1 LQPEATAVVYEQ
13 DSLTYAELNRRAN
26 QVAHRLLS
34 LGVKPDDRV
43 AICVERSLEMVVGLL
58 GILKAGAAYVPLDP
72 AYPHERLAY
81 MLEDSAPVALLTQS
95 ALRQT
100 SMTGEAALPVLEL
113 DVPALFADQAEH
125 NPDPASLGLHASRLA
140 YIIYTSGSTGQPKGV
155 MVEHRNVLNLILAH
169 IALTKVSSRDRVL
182 QFASMNF
189 DSSVE
194 EIFASMAVGAV
205 LVLRPS
211 HVVTPDRDF
220 IQFALEHRITV
231 LDLPTAFWH
240 EWVQTRESRDL
251 LPDLRLTIVGGEKAE
266 LRHLQSWFADRH
278 RHNSQW
284 LNAYGPTETTACA
297 SYFCTGYG
305 RFSSTIEIPIGRPI
319 ANAQMYILDR
329 RLQPVPLGVAGE
341 IYIGGAGVARGY
353 LNRPDLTA
361 ERFIPDP
368 FSPAAGARMYRTGD
382 LGRYLADGN
391 IEYLGRN
398 DFQVKIRGFRIE
410 LGEIE
415 ARLAACDG
423 VREAIVIA
431 REDQPGDKRL
441 VAYVVPQPG
450 REISTAILRAELAT
464 TLADYML
471 PGAFVSLDTLPLTP
485 NGKLDRNALPAP
497 DQAAI
502 VVRAYE
508 APQGPTEQAI
518 AEIWQDLLGIEWIGR
533 HDHFFELGGHSL
545 LAAQVVSRVNKAFEI
560 EIPVIA
566 LFKNP
571 IFVNFSDY
579 TITVLLSGYEQQEL
593 QNIQNDLDFLDENSL
608 KNILEEKI

>member
-1 LQPEATAVVYEQ
+1 
-13 DSLTYAELNRRAN
+13 N

-95 ALRQT
+95 ALCQT
-100 SMTGEAALPVLEL
+100 LPVSGAAALPVLEL

-125 NPDPASLGLHASRLA
+125 NPDPGSLGLHASHLA
-140 YIIYTSGSTGQPKGV
+140 YVIYTSGSTGQPKGV
-155 MVEHRNVLNLILAH
+155 MVEHHSAV
-169 IALTKVSSRDRVL
+169 
-182 QFASMNF
+182 NF
-189 DSSVE
+189 WE
-194 EIFASMAVGAV
+194 M
-205 LVLRPS
+205 LRTTTHKDCPEN
-211 HVVTPDRDF
+211 
-220 IQFALEHRITV
+220 ARIT
-231 LDLPTAFWH
+231 
-240 EWVQTRESRDL
+240 
-251 LPDLRLTIVGGEKAE
+251 
-266 LRHLQSWFADRH
+266 
-278 RHNSQW
+278 
-284 LNAYGPTETTACA
+284 LNASYSFDASLKGILQLLSGHSLIILPEYIRGSGESLINFFKNNKIDVFECPPYQFEILINSGFLKNLEYSPPQILLGADVISPNTWNLLQKIEGVKFFNMYGPTECTVDA
-297 SYFCTGYG
+297 SMVRIDDTHD
-305 RFSSTIEIPIGRPI
+305 IPVIGRPI

-329 RLQPVPLGVAGE
+329 HLQPVPLGVIGE
-341 IYIGGAGVARGY
+341 IYVGGAGVTRGY

-368 FSPAAGARMYRTGD
+368 FSAVTGARMYRTGD

-415 ARLAACDG
+415 ARLATCDG

-471 PGAFVSLDTLPLTP
+471 PGA
-485 NGKLDRNALPAP
+485 
-497 DQAAI
+497 
-502 VVRAYE
+502 
-508 APQGPTEQAI
+508 
-518 AEIWQDLLGIEWIGR
+518 
-533 HDHFFELGGHSL
+533 
-545 LAAQVVSRVNKAFEI
+545 
-560 EIPVIA
+560 
-566 LFKNP
+566 
-571 IFVNFSDY
+571 
-579 TITVLLSGYEQQEL
+579 
-593 QNIQNDLDFLDENSL
+593 
-608 KNILEEKI
+608 